1 MINEEEKPVE
11 EQKEPTEETSEET
24 MEAQPEDNDA
34 EDGAE
39 AKYAELNEKYVRLY
53 SEFDNYRKRTIK
65 ERSDLIKTATED
77 LMVAL
82 LPVLDDFDRAQ
93 KNMDEK
99 ADFQALKD
107 GVDLMHEKLKQ
118 VLTQQGLAEM
128 ESAVGEEMDIEKHE
142 AVTRIPAP
150 EKKLKGK
157 IVDEVEK
164 GYLLKDKVIRYTKV
178 VVGE

>member
-11 EQKEPTEETSEET
+11 EQEETVEEQGEESKEEQPNEETSG
-24 MEAQPEDNDA
+24 DA
-34 EDGAE
+34 D
-39 AKYAELNEKYVRLY
+39 AKFNELNEKYVRLY

-93 KNMDEK
+93 QNMDEK

-107 GVDLMHEKLKQ
+107 GVDLMQGKLKQ
-118 VLTQQGLAEM
+118 ILTQQGLAEI
-128 ESAVGEEMDIEKHE
+128 ESAIGEEMDIEKHE

-150 EKKLKGK
+150 DKKLKGK

-164 GYLLKDKVIRYTKV
+164 GYLLKEKVIRYTKV